1 MSTILLFCEFLFIF
15 LVSSIQFV
23 QLLIS
28 CTVCRLP
35 YPRLYRRQNS
45 IIIVGG
51 DNTSGWS
58 EKMSG
63 DELEIVSNAGVVLL
77 QRVIPDSIN
86 IQVSKE
92 NDIAF
97 GTGM

>member
-1 MSTILLFCEFLFIF
+1 MFGQQVYILGLKHTVCSAVDFVHG
-15 LVSSIQFV
+15 VSSSISP
-23 QLLIS
+23 LIS
-28 CTVCRLP
+28 K
-35 YPRLYRRQNS
+35 NS

>member
-1 MSTILLFCEFLFIF
+1 MN
-15 LVSSIQFV
+15 
-23 QLLIS
+23 
-28 CTVCRLP
+28 
-35 YPRLYRRQNS
+35 RQNS

-86 IQVSKE
+86 IQVSKL
-92 NDIAF
+92 NITMGRPLSKYKLLRHLCSYAPQMARKSPKF
-97 GTGM
+97 SRTYLNLKTL

>member
-1 MSTILLFCEFLFIF
+1 MS
-15 LVSSIQFV
+15 SSISP
-23 QLLIS
+23 LIS
-28 CTVCRLP
+28 KNL
-35 YPRLYRRQNS
+35 

-86 IQVSKE
+86 IQVSKVHI
-92 NDIAF
+92 NRFIRF
-97 GTGM
+97 QS